1 MNKPV
6 YLGLSTL
13 ELCKIV
19 MYEFLYDYMKPK
31 YKEKAK
37 LCYIDKDSL
46 IAYVEFEGIFKGIV
60 KDVEKRFDT
69 SNYELERPLPKGK
82 N

>member
-19 MYEFLYDYMKPK
+19 MYEFLYDYIKPK
-31 YKEKAK
+31 YKQKAK
-37 LCYIDKDSL
+37 LCYIDKDSF
-46 IAYVEFEGIFKGIV
+46 IAHVKLEGIF
-60 KDVEKRFDT
+60 
-69 SNYELERPLPKGK
+69 
-82 N
+82 

>member
-19 MYEFLYDYMKPK
+19 MYEFLYDYIKPK
-31 YKEKAK
+31 YKQKAK
-37 LCYIDKDSL
+37 LCYIDKDSF
-46 IAYVEFEGIFKGIV
+46 IAHVKLEGIFKGIV

-69 SNYELERPLPKGK
+69 SNYQLERPLPKGK